1 MGDTAIKPANP
12 LDAKAADKD
21 IILSLVKSIHVIQAI
36 NLHGALSL
44 TEIAQSAGVPLP
56 TAYRIVNTLLRE
68 GLIERETGRKRYR
81 ATALIQTLS
90 CGFQNHDRLVSVAR
104 PITAA
109 FTDKHHWPLTLVTRV
124 GDKMVVRYSTNDRTT
139 LTFNNYFP
147 GWQIPLFAS
156 ASGQAFLAFAEE
168 TERRRLLDQSQ
179 ATSAQDAL
187 MLRQFEDG
195 SAVRRI
201 REQGYAA
208 VTKSHFSANPGKTS
222 SFAVPIFDG
231 ETLVA
236 SLAVVFFAN
245 AMTLEKAISTLLD
258 PLLDVAGRIR
268 AGLEDTPVQF
278 TGSVGSMPVLR

>member
-1 MGDTAIKPANP
+1 MDDTAFEALNPA
-12 LDAKAADKD
+12 DAKAADKD

-44 TEIAQSAGVPLP
+44 TEIAQSAGIPFP

-68 GLIERETGRKRYR
+68 GLIEREAGRKRYR

-109 FTDKHHWPLTLVTRV
+109 FTDRHHWPLTLVTRV

-168 TERRRLLDQSQ
+168 DERRRLLDQSQ

-208 VTKSHFSANPGKTS
+208 VSKSHFSANPGKTS
-222 SFAVPIFDG
+222 SLAVPIFDAD
-231 ETLVA
+231 TLVG

-245 AMTLEKAISTLLD
+245 AMTLEKAITDLLA
-258 PLLDVAGRIR
+258 PLREVAERIKG
-268 AGLEDTPVQF
+268 GLEDTPVQF
-278 TGSVGSMPVLR
+278 TAPHNGLMMMR